1 MSQAYTSLDEWKTF
15 SSAFEKFASM
25 VATLHDV
32 QAQQL
37 DHGQVEKFL
46 DASGRELLRRLFQG
60 YLDHRAATEPNWGS
74 LEGHDDIIRT
84 HRRQDCQRRLA
95 TLFGEV
101 IVSRT
106 SYGAAGVESRF
117 ALDAQLN
124 LPPDKY
130 SDGLRRRLGR

>member
-1 MSQAYTSLDEWKTF
+1 MSQAYTTLDEWEAF
-15 SSAFEKFASM
+15 SSAFEKFSSM
-25 VATLHDV
+25 VATLHDA

-46 DASGRELLRRLFQG
+46 DMSGRELLRRLFQG

-84 HRRQDCQRRLA
+84 HRRPDCQRHLA

-101 IVSRT
+101 MVSRT
-106 SYGAAGVESRF
+106 SYGAPGVESRF
-117 ALDAQLN
+117 AL
-124 LPPDKY
+124 
-130 SDGLRRRLGR
+130 GVRLSLIGKARCKTGQFS